1 MPTLK
6 KGGLPGDLRHER
18 KWVVPS
24 SNGHHGKNHRRE
36 HEDHSS
42 KRERTRHAPA
52 AESAGQTFEL
62 VFTLSAPS
70 GAVVKIEK
78 IDATG
83 KRREI
88 AMDETL
94 TIIGEGNSH
103 AIEAALDEAFEAG
116 ISSVVEAGPADDDDM
131 ESEED
136 MELRRV
142 LLTGMVGPEVRH
154 RLQRRPV
161 QRLILARTLRH

>member
-1 MPTLK
+1 
-6 KGGLPGDLRHER
+6 
-18 KWVVPS
+18 VAS
-24 SNGHHGKNHRRE
+24 SNGHHGKNGRHE

-42 KRERTRHAPA
+42 RRERTRHGSA
-52 AESAGQTFEL
+52 AESAGHETFQL
-62 VFTLSAPS
+62 VFTLRAPS

-78 IDATG
+78 IDASG
-83 KRREI
+83 KRREV

-94 TIIGEGNSH
+94 TIVGEGNSH

-136 MELRRV
+136 VELRRV

-154 RLQRRPV
+154 RLQRRLV
-161 QRLILARTLRH
+161 QRLVLSRTLRH

>member
-1 MPTLK
+1 
-6 KGGLPGDLRHER
+6 
-18 KWVVPS
+18 VAS
-24 SNGHHGKNHRRE
+24 SNGHHGKHDRHE

-42 KRERTRHAPA
+42 RRERTRHGSA
-52 AESAGQTFEL
+52 AENAGQETFQL

-78 IDATG
+78 IDASG
-83 KRREI
+83 KRREV

-94 TIIGEGNSH
+94 TIVGEGNSH

-116 ISSVVEAGPADDDDM
+116 ISSVVEAGTADDDDM

-136 MELRRV
+136 TELRRV
-142 LLTGMVGPEVRH
+142 LLTTMVGPEVRH
-154 RLQRRPV
+154 RLQRRLV
-161 QRLILARTLRH
+161 QRLVLTRTLRH